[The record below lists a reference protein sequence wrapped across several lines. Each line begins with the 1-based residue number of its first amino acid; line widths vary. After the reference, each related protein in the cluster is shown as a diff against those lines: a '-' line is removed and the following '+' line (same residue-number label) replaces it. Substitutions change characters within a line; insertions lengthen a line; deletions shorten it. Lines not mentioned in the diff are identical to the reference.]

1 MQPVISIIIPVYNGR
16 KTIAA
21 CIEAL
26 LDQDYPQAQY
36 EIIVVDNNSTDGT
49 DEIVTHYPVNLFYE
63 RAIQTPAATRNRG
76 IREAKGEILVFVDA
90 DCIASPSLLQN
101 LVKPFELSTV
111 GAVCGSIE
119 AYQQET
125 LVEQY
130 FADRNPYTFQGD
142 EGFVHLL
149 TGNMACTKA
158 LIIQLGFFDEHLSTA
173 EDLDLGW
180 RIQIV
185 AGKEIVYRPGAIVQH
200 KYRSTIGGLFNQ
212 YRRYGFSEILV
223 DTLYR
228 GKQGC
233 PRKPGQQILAMV
245 KQIKAQ
251 IIYLLSFSR
260 RSMPW
265 LKYKYNRRERIWPLL
280 HLTAETGNLVGKFE
294 GLLATRFFSRHP
306 FPTRSNIQR

>member
-16 KTIAA
+16 QTIAA
-21 CIEAL
+21 CIQAL
-26 LDQDYPQAQY
+26 LAQDYPQAQY

-49 DEIVTHYPVNLFYE
+49 DEIVTHYPVKLLYE
-63 RAIQTPAATRNRG
+63 RTIQTPAATRNRG

-90 DCIASPSLLQN
+90 DCIASPTLLQN
-101 LVKPFELSTV
+101 LTEPFDVSTV
-111 GAVCGSIE
+111 GAVVGSIE
-119 AYQQET
+119 AYKPET

-130 FADRNPYTFQGD
+130 FADRNPYAFQGD
-142 EGFVHLL
+142 ESYVHLL

-158 LIIQLGFFDEHLSTA
+158 LIIQLGLFDEHLSTA

-185 AGKEIVYRPGAIVQH
+185 VGKEIIHRPGAIVKH
-200 KYRSTIGGLFNQ
+200 KYRSTIRGLFNQ

-223 DTLYR
+223 DTMYR
-228 GKQGC
+228 GKQEC
-233 PRKPGQQILAMV
+233 PRKPSQQILTMI

-251 IIYLLSFSR
+251 ITYILSFSR

-265 LKYKYNRRERIWPLL
+265 FRCKYNRRDRIWPLL

-294 GLLATRFFSRHP
+294 GLVSTRFFSLHP
-306 FPTRSNIQR
+306 FPTRSDIQR